1 MDILKAFKLV
11 NEEIEINIQG
21 SLDEPLFQANQIG
34 KLLEISN
41 IRENLRDFDDNEKV
55 VGLTDTIK
63 GLQKTIFLTELGL
76 YRLLGRS
83 RKPIAGVFQ
92 NWMIK
97 VLKELRING
106 IYELK
111 KENDVENKLIKYN
124 SDLKIH
130 KLFLKLYDTKN
141 VVYLCKLK
149 EIDDKILI
157 KIGSSQS
164 LKERLSHI
172 GTAFNSTQILLLNVI
187 ESDNITKFER
197 FLHSDDFIKKY
208 YYPTE
213 MKNNSQSKETYLVNQ
228 EELDEILKIIDNNK
242 NRYEN
247 KKNNLQEVKEVEE
260 IKLKTEELKNE
271 NEKLSIEKESIK
283 LKKKETELETIKVK
297 LELYDKKKEIE
308 LQIKKLEL
316 ELSNKDEIEEN
327 TNLLDDLDE
336 DSNSDTNSETD
347 IDLTTCNF
355 EIKPRKNG
363 IKTPKVYQYDPSNL
377 TTPIRTF
384 DSPTELERELT
395 FISPSPLRLAT
406 KNNTIYKN
414 YRWFFLKRTEE
425 LPEKIPDTVEIKH
438 KSTEV
443 KYLAMIDIKKT
454 KIMEVFANQKDA
466 VEARNMKSRSFT
478 RAIQQESLSSG
489 HYWKFWEDCSE
500 EMRTEFLKHNN
511 LPEKYKTAAG
521 KKVVQIDPLTNK
533 ELKIYNS
540 QREVVKLF
548 QMSSL
553 TLKTASDNES
563 ICNGYK
569 WKII

>member
-1 MDILKAFKLV
+1 MEILRAYNLIKDDTINLDIQGKIDKPLFNIHNIGEILQIDNIEKYIDDFDNDMKEIYRNKTYLTEDGLYKILLLSENLIANIFQKWTYNSYKKTRLNGFYKLDENNEIDKQLMEYNEDINNHKKLV
-11 NEEIEINIQG
+11 N
-21 SLDEPLFQANQIG
+21 
-34 KLLEISN
+34 
-41 IRENLRDFDDNEKV
+41 
-55 VGLTDTIK
+55 
-63 GLQKTIFLTELGL
+63 L
-76 YRLLGRS
+76 Y
-83 RKPIAGVFQ
+83 
-92 NWMIK
+92 
-97 VLKELRING
+97 
-106 IYELK
+106 
-111 KENDVENKLIKYN
+111 
-124 SDLKIH
+124 DLKNIIYVCII
-130 KLFLKLYDTKN
+130 KKYYDYKY
-141 VVYLCKLK
+141 V
-149 EIDDKILI
+149 I
-157 KIGSSQS
+157 KIGSTNNIKKKLLDIQNIYN
-164 LKERLSHI
+164 I
-172 GTAFNSTQILLLNVI
+172 GEPLLIYSDKIKNNNSFEKFLHENEIIKKFYIPFNINKKKISKKTYLFK
-187 ESDNITKFER
+187 ESDIYTILF
-197 FLHSDDFIKKY
+197 SVIK
-208 YYPTE
+208 
-213 MKNNSQSKETYLVNQ
+213 
-228 EELDEILKIIDNNK
+228 
-242 NRYEN
+242 
-247 KKNNLQEVKEVEE
+247 
-260 IKLKTEELKNE
+260 
-271 NEKLSIEKESIK
+271 
-283 LKKKETELETIKVK
+283 
-297 LELYDKKKEIE
+297 
-308 LQIKKLEL
+308 
-316 ELSNKDEIEEN
+316 EN
-327 TNLLDDLDE
+327 TNLLDDLEEDE

-395 FISPSPLRLAT
+395 FISPSPLRLAS

-414 YRWFFLKRTEE
+414 YRWLFLKRTEE

-489 HYWKFWEDCSE
+489 HYWKFWEDCNE

-511 LPEKYKTAAG
+511 LPEKYKTTAG

-553 TLKTASDNES
+553 TLKTASEYES

>member
-1 MDILKAFKLV
+1 MK
-11 NEEIEINIQG
+11 
-21 SLDEPLFQANQIG
+21 
-34 KLLEISN
+34 
-41 IRENLRDFDDNEKV
+41 
-55 VGLTDTIK
+55 
-63 GLQKTIFLTELGL
+63 
-76 YRLLGRS
+76 
-83 RKPIAGVFQ
+83 
-92 NWMIK
+92 
-97 VLKELRING
+97 
-106 IYELK
+106 
-111 KENDVENKLIKYN
+111 
-124 SDLKIH
+124 
-130 KLFLKLYDTKN
+130 
-141 VVYLCKLK
+141 
-149 EIDDKILI
+149 
-157 KIGSSQS
+157 
-164 LKERLSHI
+164 
-172 GTAFNSTQILLLNVI
+172 
-187 ESDNITKFER
+187 
-197 FLHSDDFIKKY
+197 IKK
-208 YYPTE
+208 
-213 MKNNSQSKETYLVNQ
+213 
-228 EELDEILKIIDNNK
+228 I
-242 NRYEN
+242 
-247 KKNNLQEVKEVEE
+247 EE

-283 LKKKETELETIKVK
+283 LKKKETELETIKMK

-327 TNLLDDLDE
+327 TNLFEDLDE
-336 DSNSDTNSETD
+336 DLEEDSDTNSETD

-355 EIKPRKNG
+355 QIKSRKNG
-363 IKTPKVYQYDPSNL
+363 IKTPKVYQYNPSDL

-384 DSPTELERELT
+384 DSPTEVERELT
-395 FISPSPLRLAT
+395 FISPSPLRLAA

-425 LPEKIPDTVEIKH
+425 LPKKIPDTMEIKH

-466 VEARNMKSRSFT
+466 IEARNMKSRSFT

-521 KKVVQIDPLTNK
+521 KKVIQIDPCTNK
-533 ELKIYNS
+533 ELKIYTS

-553 TLKTASDNES
+553 TLKTASENET

-569 WKII
+569 WKIV

>member
-63 GLQKTIFLTELGL
+63 GIQKTIFLTELGL

-92 NWMIK
+92 KWM
-97 VLKELRING
+97 VNTLKELRING

-271 NEKLSIEKESIK
+271 NEKL
-283 LKKKETELETIKVK
+283 
-297 LELYDKKKEIE
+297 
-308 LQIKKLEL
+308 
-316 ELSNKDEIEEN
+316 
-327 TNLLDDLDE
+327 
-336 DSNSDTNSETD
+336 
-347 IDLTTCNF
+347 
-355 EIKPRKNG
+355 
-363 IKTPKVYQYDPSNL
+363 
-377 TTPIRTF
+377 
-384 DSPTELERELT
+384 
-395 FISPSPLRLAT
+395 
-406 KNNTIYKN
+406 
-414 YRWFFLKRTEE
+414 
-425 LPEKIPDTVEIKH
+425 
-438 KSTEV
+438 
-443 KYLAMIDIKKT
+443 
-454 KIMEVFANQKDA
+454 
-466 VEARNMKSRSFT
+466 
-478 RAIQQESLSSG
+478 
-489 HYWKFWEDCSE
+489 
-500 EMRTEFLKHNN
+500 
-511 LPEKYKTAAG
+511 
-521 KKVVQIDPLTNK
+521 
-533 ELKIYNS
+533 
-540 QREVVKLF
+540 
-548 QMSSL
+548 
-553 TLKTASDNES
+553 
-563 ICNGYK
+563 
-569 WKII
+569 